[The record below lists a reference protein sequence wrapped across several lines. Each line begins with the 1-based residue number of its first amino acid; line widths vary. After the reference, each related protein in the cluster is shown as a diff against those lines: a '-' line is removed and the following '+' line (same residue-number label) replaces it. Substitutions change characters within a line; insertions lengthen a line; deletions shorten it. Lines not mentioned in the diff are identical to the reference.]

1 MAEKAKAH
9 LGARGHDVTETVV
22 EESFDPEVEV
32 RRHLDADLV
41 VLQTSINWFGAPWNT
56 AGTAGPAH
64 HESDDLLVDS
74 LSDGGTAPSP
84 GRCREKH
91 DEGSGRRQALGP

>member
-1 MAEKAKAH
+1 MRVHIVNAHLTYPNWSEGTLNHAMAEKAKAH

-41 VLQTSINWFGAPWNT
+41 VLQTSRVIHRVVRKNSSPRT
-56 AGTAGPAH
+56 AVMVV
-64 HESDDLLVDS
+64 SNVS
-74 LSDGGTAPSP
+74 
-84 GRCREKH
+84 
-91 DEGSGRRQALGP
+91 SGRR